1 MDRPR
6 VLLVNWRDT
15 GHPEGG
21 GSERYVER
29 MAEGLAKAGYRVE
42 IQCAAY
48 PGATAGEWRD
58 GVRYRRRGN
67 KFGVY
72 VHALRAILRARAD
85 LVVDVQNGMP
95 FFAQLVAGC
104 PVLVLVHHVHEEQ
117 WISALGDTLGRVGW
131 WIESR
136 LAPWLFRKCRYVTV
150 SEVTKA
156 ELAELGIHRER
167 VAVVPNG
174 LDAPPPC
181 TSERDSAPTLVAVS
195 RLVPHKRIEHAIDVV
210 AKLAR
215 RWPDLRLEVVGQ
227 GPWGE
232 VLRAHAAERG
242 VADRVTLHGWV
253 DEQAKHEILARSWLH
268 LCPSVKEGWG
278 IVIMEAAAH
287 GVPSV
292 AYRAAGG
299 VAESIVDGRTGLLAE
314 DFEDF
319 TNRVDGLLADGLRR
333 TEMGLAGAA
342 RAGNYSWDRSV
353 GEFASLVRDVAGVP
367 APRPR
372 VLSRAGLVP
381 HRVPELL
388 GQPSGGRRAEV
399 LAAGAHGH
407 RGGVPRRRRAERHA

>member
-1 MDRPR
+1 MERPR

-48 PGATAGEWRD
+48 PGANAGEWRD

-72 VHALRAILRARAD
+72 LHALRAIRKAHAD

-95 FFAQLVAGC
+95 FFARLVAGC
-104 PVLVLVHHVHEEQ
+104 PVLVLVHHVHKEQ
-117 WISALGDTLGRVGW
+117 WISALGETLGRIGW

-136 LAPWLFRKCRYVTV
+136 LAPWLFRHCRYVTV
-150 SEVTKA
+150 SEITKG
-156 ELAELGIHRER
+156 ELAGLGIEGSRIT
-167 VAVVPNG
+167 VVPNG
-174 LDAPPPC
+174 LDTPPRGKAVRE
-181 TSERDSAPTLVAVS
+181 TEPTLVAVS

-210 AKLAR
+210 AELSR
-215 RWPDLRLEVVGQ
+215 RWPTLKLEVVGQ
-227 GPWGE
+227 GPWEE
-232 VLRAHAAERG
+232 VLRKHARDRG
-242 VADRVTLHGWV
+242 VEDRVRLHGWV
-253 DEQAKHEILARSWLH
+253 DEDEKHEILERSWLH

-299 VAESIVDGRTGLLAE
+299 VAESIVEGKTGLLAD
-314 DFEDF
+314 DFADF
-319 TNRVDGLLADGLRR
+319 TAQVDGLLADRVRR
-333 TEMGLAGAA
+333 TEMG
-342 RAGNYSWDRSV
+342 RAGVTWAGLFDWEHSV
-353 GEFASLVRDVAGVP
+353 NRFESLVRDVAGVAIP
-367 APRPR
+367 HPR
-372 VLSRAGLVP
+372 VLTSQGFHDPV
-381 HRVPELL
+381 
-388 GQPSGGRRAEV
+388 GQVGRGGVVEV
-399 LAAGAHGH
+399 LAACAHGDGARLADGH
-407 RGGVPRRRRAERHA
+407 RAERHA

>member
-29 MAEGLAKAGYRVE
+29 MAEGLARSGYRVE

-48 PGATAGEWRD
+48 EGANAGEWRD

-72 VHALRAILRARAD
+72 LHALRAIRKACAD

-95 FFAQLVAGC
+95 FFARLVAGC
-104 PVLVLVHHVHEEQ
+104 PVLVLVHHVHREQ
-117 WISALGDTLGRVGW
+117 WISALGETLGRVGW

-150 SEVTKA
+150 SEITKG
-156 ELAELGIHRER
+156 ELADLGIGRDR
-167 VAVVPNG
+167 IAVVPNG
-174 LDAPPPC
+174 LDAAPRC
-181 TSERDSAPTLVAVS
+181 EARRDSAPTLVAVS

-210 AKLAR
+210 AELGR
-215 RWPDLRLEVVGQ
+215 RWPALRLEVVGQ
-227 GPWGE
+227 GPWDE
-232 VLRAHAAERG
+232 VLRKHARDRG
-242 VADRVTLHGWV
+242 VEDRVKLHGWV

-278 IVIMEAAAH
+278 IVIMEAASH

-299 VAESIVDGRTGLLAE
+299 VAESIVEGRTGLLAD
-314 DFEDF
+314 DFDDF
-319 TNRVDGLLADGLRR
+319 AAQVDGLLADERRR
-333 TEMGLAGAA
+333 TEMGLAGVAW
-342 RAGNYSWDRSV
+342 AGKFSWGQSI
-353 GEFASLVRDVAGVP
+353 GEFESLVRDVAGMP

-372 VLSRAGLVP
+372 VLTP
-381 HRVPELL
+381 HRVRELVE
-388 GQPSGGRRAEV
+388 QPVRGGRVEV
-399 LAAGAHGH
+399 LASRANGERARVAHG
-407 RGGVPRRRRAERHA
+407 RRAERHA

>member
-1 MDRPR
+1 MERPR

-29 MAEGLAKAGYRVE
+29 MAEGLARAGYRVE

-48 PGATAGEWRD
+48 PGATDGEWRD

-72 VHALRAILRARAD
+72 AHALRAIRRARAD

-95 FFAQLVAGC
+95 FFARLVAGC
-104 PVLVLVHHVHEEQ
+104 PVLVLVHHVHKEQ
-117 WISALGDTLGRVGW
+117 WISALGAVLGRAGW

-136 LAPWLFRKCRYVTV
+136 LAPWLFRRCRYVTV

-156 ELAELGIHRER
+156 ELAGLGVEPDR
-167 VAVVPNG
+167 VTVVPNG
-174 LDAPPPC
+174 LDAPPLC
-181 TSERDSAPTLVAVS
+181 VSGRDTSPTLVAVS
-195 RLVPHKRIEHAIDVV
+195 RLVPHKRIEHAINVV
-210 AKLAR
+210 ARLAR
-215 RWPDLRLEVVGQ
+215 RWPELRLEVVGQ
-227 GPWGE
+227 GPWDE

-242 VADRVTLHGWV
+242 VADRVLLHGWV

-299 VAESIVDGRTGLLAE
+299 VAESIVEGRTGLLAE

-319 TNRVDGLLADGLRR
+319 TAQVDGLLADGLRR
-333 TEMGLAGAA
+333 AEMGLAGAE
-342 RAGNYSWDRSV
+342 RAGQFSWDHSV
-353 GEFASLVRDVAGVP
+353 GEFAALVRDVSGQA

-372 VLSRAGLVP
+372 ILVP
-381 HRVPELL
+381 ARVPEL
-388 GQPSGGRRAEV
+388 AESRYP
-399 LAAGAHGH
+399 AS
-407 RGGVPRRRRAERHA
+407 

>member
-1 MDRPR
+1 MERPR

-58 GVRYRRRGN
+58 GVRYRRRGG

-72 VHALRAILRARAD
+72 AHAVRAIRRARAD

-95 FFAQLVAGC
+95 FFARLVAGC
-104 PVLVLVHHVHEEQ
+104 PVLVLVHHVHKEQ
-117 WISALGDTLGRVGW
+117 WISALGEALGRAGW

-150 SEVTKA
+150 SEVTKT
-156 ELAELGIHRER
+156 ELGGLGVEPGR

-174 LDAPPPC
+174 LDAPPAC
-181 TSERDSAPTLVAVS
+181 VSERDPEPTLVAVS

-210 AKLAR
+210 ARLAG
-215 RWPDLRLEVVGQ
+215 RWPSLRLEVVGQ
-227 GPWGE
+227 GPWDE
-232 VLRAHAAERG
+232 VLRAHAAARG
-242 VADRVTLHGWV
+242 VTDRVVLHGWV
-253 DEQAKHEILARSWLH
+253 DEHAKHEILARSWLH

-299 VAESIVDGRTGLLAE
+299 VAESIVEGRTGLLAD
-314 DFEDF
+314 DFEHF
-319 TNRVDGLLADGLRR
+319 TAQVDGLLADGLRR
-333 TEMGLAGAA
+333 AEMGLAGVE
-342 RAGNYSWDRSV
+342 RAGMFSWDRSAA
-353 GEFASLVRDVAGVP
+353 EFASLVKEVSGRP

-372 VLSRAGLVP
+372 VLAGM
-381 HRVPELL
+381 PEL
-388 GQPSGGRRAEV
+388 AE
-399 LAAGAHGH
+399 
-407 RGGVPRRRRAERHA
+407 PRP

>member
-1 MDRPR
+1 MERPR

-48 PGATAGEWRD
+48 PGANAGEWRD

-72 VHALRAILRARAD
+72 LHALRAIRTAHAD

-95 FFAQLVAGC
+95 FFARMVAGC
-104 PVLVLVHHVHEEQ
+104 PVLVLVHHVHREQ
-117 WISALGDTLGRVGW
+117 WISALGETLGRIGW

-136 LAPWLFRKCRYVTV
+136 LAPWLFRRCRYVTV
-150 SEVTKA
+150 SEVTKR
-156 ELAELGIHRER
+156 ELAGLGIEGSRIT
-167 VAVVPNG
+167 VVPNG
-174 LDAPPPC
+174 LDAPPRGRA
-181 TSERDSAPTLVAVS
+181 EREAEPTLVAVS

-215 RWPDLRLEVVGQ
+215 RWPTLQLEVVGQ
-227 GPWGE
+227 GPWEE
-232 VLRAHAAERG
+232 VLRNHARERG
-242 VADRVTLHGWV
+242 VEDRVRLHGWL
-253 DEQAKHEILARSWLH
+253 DEDEKHEVLERSWLH

-278 IVIMEAAAH
+278 IVIMEAASH

-299 VAESIVDGRTGLLAE
+299 VSESIVEGQTGLLAN
-314 DFEDF
+314 DFDDF
-319 TNRVDGLLADGLRR
+319 TAQVDDLLTDRKRRVA
-333 TEMGLAGAA
+333 MG
-342 RAGNYSWDRSV
+342 RAGVEWANRFDWEHSISRF
-353 GEFASLVRDVAGVP
+353 ESLVRDVAGIP

-372 VLSRAGLVP
+372 ILTPQRFDEPVGESARGDV
-381 HRVPELL
+381 V
-388 GQPSGGRRAEV
+388 EV
-399 LAAGAHGH
+399 LAARANGDGARVLDG
-407 RGGVPRRRRAERHA
+407 RRAERHA

>member
-1 MDRPR
+1 MERPR

-48 PGATAGEWRD
+48 PGANAGEWRD

-72 VHALRAILRARAD
+72 LHALRAIRKAHAD

-95 FFAQLVAGC
+95 FFARLVAGC
-104 PVLVLVHHVHEEQ
+104 PVLVLVHHVHREQ
-117 WISALGDTLGRVGW
+117 WISALGETLGRIGW

-136 LAPWLFRKCRYVTV
+136 LAPWLFRRCRYVTV
-150 SEVTKA
+150 SEVTKR
-156 ELAELGIHRER
+156 ELAGLGIEGSRIT
-167 VAVVPNG
+167 VVPNG
-174 LDAPPPC
+174 LDTPPHGRAVREP
-181 TSERDSAPTLVAVS
+181 EPTLVAVS

-215 RWPDLRLEVVGQ
+215 QWPTLQLEVVGQ
-227 GPWGE
+227 GPWEE
-232 VLRAHAAERG
+232 VLRNHARDRG
-242 VADRVTLHGWV
+242 VEDRVRLHGWL
-253 DEQAKHEILARSWLH
+253 DEDEKHEILERSWLH
-268 LCPSVKEGWG
+268 LCPSIKEGWG

-299 VAESIVDGRTGLLAE
+299 VSESIVEGQTGLLAD
-314 DFEDF
+314 DFDDF
-319 TNRVDGLLADGLRR
+319 TAQVEELLSDRSRR
-333 TEMGLAGAA
+333 LAMG
-342 RAGNYSWDRSV
+342 RAGVEWAGRFDWEHSIGRF
-353 GEFASLVRDVAGVP
+353 ESLVRDVAGIP
-367 APRPR
+367 APRARTLTPQR
-372 VLSRAGLVP
+372 LDEPVGESARGDV
-381 HRVPELL
+381 V
-388 GQPSGGRRAEV
+388 EV
-399 LAAGAHGH
+399 LAACANSDGARLPDG
-407 RGGVPRRRRAERHA
+407 RRAERHA